1 METSHLSRDV
11 RFSLISNLFQ
21 TPFVFGASSIYVWEL
36 KKNIAV
42 VLKTPWSAKFRGNT
56 QQTNPWDYAP
66 NVKTHGNIKDF
77 SRSIV
82 HCSPS
87 MYQWICCLCQYLPLK
102 SPQIPPAT
110 FRKDRSVVEDLSS
123 VSFFGRK
130 CQGVSAAFGPCRFTT
145 LEGLWLYPQNT
156 RNPYM
161 QIMPKE
167 VHNLNEFR
175 FKDSRPFWKDSS
187 KLNHFT
193 TYSHFNGFWF
203 PFSTQKS
210 RRSVSKRR
218 SFVVDAHESRPKPL
232 TSALIGESL
241 SPQNRHRIHR
251 TIVYLPTWMVDFL
264 W

>member
-1 METSHLSRDV
+1 MGAGMATGVRQEVRKDPDNFLRNITNPGGNISFEPWCKVFIDFQFVSNTISFLSIQHLCSGAKKKYCCCFED
-11 RFSLISNLFQ
+11 SLECQISWQ
-21 TPFVFGASSIYVWEL
+21 
-36 KKNIAV
+36 
-42 VLKTPWSAKFRGNT
+42 T

-77 SRSIV
+77 SRPIV

-130 CQGVSAAFGPCRFTT
+130 CQGASAAFSPCRFTT

-167 VHNLNEFR
+167 VHNLNEFH

-193 TYSHFNGFWF
+193 TPIFRFRRKNPGVPFPNGGPLSW
-203 PFSTQKS
+203 K
-210 RRSVSKRR
+210 
-218 SFVVDAHESRPKPL
+218 PKNHGQNPW
-232 TSALIGESL
+232 
-241 SPQNRHRIHR
+241 PQR
-251 TIVYLPTWMVDFL
+251 
-264 W
+264 